1 METGIL
7 SRDGSKRPG
16 AAAGSRIN
24 AAVRLR
30 PLEALNLATLVVLSV
45 LTLALDGRVAGA
57 GGILIRY
64 ALMAAWLLI
73 VAIAVR
79 REEQLPRTAQI
90 LANFYPIA
98 FIPILYESLGPLIFA
113 ARSRSYDDLLIAAD
127 RIVFR
132 TDPTVWLQRFV
143 RPFLTDFFFV
153 SYLTYYFI
161 AIALGVLLWKRKG
174 TVPRRFIFTLSLSY
188 VLSYAGYFIVPALGP
203 RTALASAHSVPLE
216 TTAVSR
222 AIATT
227 LDKLENTK
235 FDVFPSGHTMVAVV
249 VLIVAFQRARVAFW
263 WFLPVAA
270 CLIVSTVY
278 CRYHYV
284 VDVVAGAL
292 LAAITVPL
300 GDRLYDRWVKSD
312 SRFQIP
318 GSR

>member
-1 METGIL
+1 M
-7 SRDGSKRPG
+7 
-16 AAAGSRIN
+16 
-24 AAVRLR
+24 RLR
-30 PLEALNLATLVVLSV
+30 PLEALNLATLVVLTV

-64 ALMAAWLLI
+64 AVMAAGLLV
-73 VAIAVR
+73 VAVVVR
-79 REEQLPRTAQI
+79 REEELPRAVRI

-98 FIPILYESLGPLIFA
+98 FIPILYESLGPLISA
-113 ARSRSYDDLLIAAD
+113 ARSRSYDSVLIAAD
-127 RIVFR
+127 RAVFG
-132 TDPTVWLQRFV
+132 TDPTVWLQRFI

-153 SYLTYYFI
+153 SYVTYYFI
-161 AIALGVLLWKRKG
+161 AIALGALIWRRKES
-174 TVPRRFIFTLSLSY
+174 VPRRFIFTLSLSY
-188 VLSYAGYFIVPALGP
+188 VLSYAGYFAVPALGP
-203 RTALASAHSVPLE
+203 RIALASAHTVPLE

-227 LDKLENTK
+227 LDKLEKTK

-249 VLIVAFQRARVAFW
+249 VLIVAFQRARDAFW

-284 VDVVAGAL
+284 VDVAAGTL
-292 LAAITVPL
+292 LAAVTVPL
-300 GDRLYDRWVKSD
+300 GDRLYDRWMKWD